1 MGHYSIKEMVRYDLH
16 PAHISY
22 DYMNPVKNI
31 ADLRKL
37 TYRSAL
43 GSQVNVNHVFP
54 VRLLCAPCPVWP
66 FLWYITPEVVAKCL
80 PK

>member
-1 MGHYSIKEMVRYDLH
+1 MTYTLH
-16 PAHISY
+16 TYHTI
-22 DYMNPVKNI
+22 YMNPVKNI
-31 ADLRKL
+31 AQLRKL